1 MPIYSDKALSR
12 RLERVEACASA
23 DFVETRS
30 RLHPGCGA
38 AWTEVAGVYAMFDGV
53 GSPITQTFG
62 LGLFDEISEAE
73 LDTIEAFFTDRGA
86 AVCHEVS
93 PMACSSLMPLL
104 NKRMYRPI
112 ELTSVMYRS
121 LDDLQTSPR
130 DHSITT
136 RIISSDEVDTWA
148 RTSANGWITEAP
160 ELADFMYSF
169 GQISAQCQGSFP
181 FLAEIDGQAIATG
194 MLFIH
199 EDTAILAG
207 ASTVPEGRNKGAQ
220 NALLDARLR
229 FARERGCTLAAMGAL
244 PGSQSQR
251 NAQKN
256 GFNIAYTR
264 TKWQLVGR

>member
-1 MPIYSDKALSR
+1 MPIYSDMALSR
-12 RLERVEACASA
+12 RLERVEARASA

-53 GSPITQTFG
+53 DSPITQTFG
-62 LGLFDEISEAE
+62 LGLFDEMTEAE

-86 AVCHEVS
+86 AVCHEAS

-104 NKRMYRPI
+104 NKRMYHPI
-112 ELTSVMYRS
+112 ELTSVMYRG
-121 LDDLQTSPR
+121 LEDLAAATR
-130 DHSITT
+130 SIAIAT
-136 RIISSDEVDTWA
+136 RIISPDEVDTWA
-148 RTSANGWITEAP
+148 RASADGWITEAP
-160 ELADFMYSF
+160 ELADFMYGF

-181 FLAEIDGQAIATG
+181 FLAEIDGQPIATG
-194 MLFIH
+194 MLFVH

-207 ASTVPEGRNKGAQ
+207 ASTIPAGRNKGAQ

-229 FARERGCTLAAMGAL
+229 FARERGCTLAAMGSL

-264 TKWQLVGR
+264 TKWQLAG